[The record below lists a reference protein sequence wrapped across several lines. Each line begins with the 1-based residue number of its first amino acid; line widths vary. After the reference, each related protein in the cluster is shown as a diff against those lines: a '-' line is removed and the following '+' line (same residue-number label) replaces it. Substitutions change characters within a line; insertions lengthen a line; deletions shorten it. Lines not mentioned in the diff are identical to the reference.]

1 MLCKELRKQLLDKV
15 HPEAKAMFRDSLR
28 GKVAKTYRTLIIE
41 AYPVHFWWIKTQSFL
56 ESEPGPISAWDLSD
70 GYKFPGFPCQ
80 PSSLP
85 AHCGKS
91 LTYIPMVPGW
101 LPPANIITS
110 ACKVSILL
118 RHPIPAHLNTVVRC
132 TTSRRKWFSVIQPN
146 SLTCWFQGHP
156 RSTPIHLSKR
166 PLLGSCSLSQVT
178 PIFQT
183 CYLFPHL
190 PDFVFTVSLS
200 FWYLNQ
206 RHDLSCA
213 LYRVYCFG

>member
-1 MLCKELRKQLLDKV
+1 MLCKELRKHLLDEV

-28 GKVAKTYRTLIIE
+28 GKVAKTYRTIIIE

-156 RSTPIHLSKR
+156 RSTPFTFQSGRCLEALWVKWHPFSKPVTYFPTFLTLS
-166 PLLGSCSLSQVT
+166 LLCPSHFD
-178 PIFQT
+178 I
-183 CYLFPHL
+183 
-190 PDFVFTVSLS
+190 
-200 FWYLNQ
+200 
-206 RHDLSCA
+206 
-213 LYRVYCFG
+213 